1 MGHGSGK
8 LDMTH
13 SFSSDLLL
21 SNLDAALFADLA
33 FVTDSLILSAEA
45 LPVLCRAEDSLT
57 EEAVSFCLEGAVVD
71 RFLGFFTTP
80 CDQLLII
87 SGDARPIFIESKT
100 LRSINSVP
108 SLEIFDFL

>member
-57 EEAVSFCLEGAVVD
+57 S
-71 RFLGFFTTP
+71 P

>member
-57 EEAVSFCLEGAVVD
+57 EEAVSLSKERSKETYFTD
-71 RFLGFFTTP
+71 RTA
-80 CDQLLII
+80 CIKAILII
-87 SGDARPIFIESKT
+87 
-100 LRSINSVP
+100 
-108 SLEIFDFL
+108 